1 MPRAARKVSS
11 TGIYHIMIRGINR
24 SGIFYDVE
32 DKNKFLEILEKVKG
46 EAKFELYAYC
56 LMGNHAHFLL
66 KENEESTISEIMK
79 KVCGTYGSWFN
90 YRHHRVGHLFQ
101 DRFKSECVETQTYFV
116 TVLKYILNNPVN
128 ANIVEEA
135 KDYKWSSYHEYIKKS
150 SVTDT
155 EFFLNILDSNP
166 RKSKKYFVQELEKED
181 KGIVFLTADKE
192 RRTDTEAEKIIY
204 ENLSQL
210 GIEGVGEMTTEQRVY
225 FIKKLKA
232 KGLTNRQIMGITGL
246 PKSKVIG
253 I

>member
-204 ENLSQL
+204 ENLSHL